1 MRAEAWRLRAA
12 ARWQRGD
19 RAGAEAA
26 LAQLGDG
33 AAGWT
38 EAEADL
44 LRGALCEA
52 DGDRAGARAAW
63 GRAVA
68 AHRTLG
74 TRGEL
79 SGALLLAGWCLDGA
93 DPASAAR
100 YLDAAADDQEGG
112 PPVAR
117 ALYRLLRGRCAQ
129 QLGRTSTAARWVED
143 AAAEVHLGLR
153 DRALAAAAAAA
164 AQAPG
169 TGDEAE
175 ALRAALEALAADT
188 RPAPAAPALVADA
201 DLDAADADTEEQ
213 PRGAAR

>member
-1 MRAEAWRLRAA
+1 
-12 ARWQRGD
+12 
-19 RAGAEAA
+19 
-26 LAQLGDG
+26 
-33 AAGWT
+33 
-38 EAEADL
+38 
-44 LRGALCEA
+44 
-52 DGDRAGARAAW
+52 
-63 GRAVA
+63 
-68 AHRTLG
+68 
-74 TRGEL
+74 
-79 SGALLLAGWCLDGA
+79 AGWCLDGA

-117 ALYRLLRGRCAQ
+117 ALYRLLRGRCAL

-153 DRALAAAAAAA
+153 DRGLAAAAAAA
-164 AQAPG
+164 AEAPG

-175 ALRAALEALAADT
+175 ALRGALVALAADT